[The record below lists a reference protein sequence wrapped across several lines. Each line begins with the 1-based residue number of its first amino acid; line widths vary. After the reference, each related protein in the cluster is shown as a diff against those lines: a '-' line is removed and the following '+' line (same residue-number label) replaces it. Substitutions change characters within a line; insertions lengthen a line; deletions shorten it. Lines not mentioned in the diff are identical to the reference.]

1 MATAPLPLLQRDD
14 DLIERL
20 EKDLIDK
27 ATAAFAAATLTGG
40 VYGVFSLDQLETL
53 NEADFCRHIAV
64 GIGYMGCE
72 PTPRDSEARTGQ
84 NPGSSN
90 AARLLD
96 FIFAVVLAVP
106 TGEQCTERYDATK
119 VLTILRKS
127 IMGTPVTGD
136 VANRKWMFARE
147 FPNVSESTS
156 QMLYYSQMWRIAIVN
171 VGNQ

>member
-1 MATAPLPLLQRDD
+1 MATTPTPRLQDD
-14 DLIERL
+14 PDLIERL
-20 EKDLIDK
+20 EKDLIAK
-27 ATAAFAAATLTGG
+27 ATTAFTTAGVTGG
-40 VYGVFSLDQLETL
+40 VHGVFSLDQLETL
-53 NEADFCRHIAV
+53 NEADFCRKIAV

-72 PTPRDSEARTGQ
+72 VATRDSEARTGQ

-147 FPNVSESTS
+147 FPNVSESST
-156 QMLYYSQMWRIAIVN
+156 QMLYYSQMWRLAIVN
-171 VGNQ
+171 VGNL